1 MFEFYY
7 TVSSSDIRSYMPDVP
22 ILLPASS
29 FVRQSAKDGSYYLL
43 KPNLPDHVSQRA
55 ADCGG
60 FVASFKWDGKYR
72 YEPQDYVDW
81 LYKWSPQWAA
91 TMDYCCEDEIT
102 SGKPGIV
109 RERQQLT
116 TGMALRF
123 WDDYRDVPWVWVPTI
138 QGWEVSDYR
147 RHAREM
153 KPLID
158 EMRAFYGPASAFRVG
173 IGTLCKRANSE
184 MIRQVVETVIAELGD
199 TPIHLWGVKLGYL
212 QDKISMPKQVVSV
225 DSAAWND
232 RKGRGIEAY
241 KKSGLTQRQ
250 HAWGIAQPAYECK
263 VEKALSTPKQQ
274 LLFLEERG
282 EVV

>member
-1 MFEFYY
+1 MSTFEFYY
-7 TVSSSDIRSYMPDVP
+7 TVSSSDIRPYMPDVP

-29 FVRQSAKDGSYYLL
+29 FVRQSAKDGGYYLL
-43 KPNLPDHVSQRA
+43 KPNLPEHVSQRA

-60 FVASFKWDGKYR
+60 FVASFKWGGQYR
-72 YEPQDYVDW
+72 YSPEQYVQW
-81 LYKWSPQWAA
+81 LHTWKPDWAA

-109 RERQQLT
+109 RDRQQLT
-116 TGMALRF
+116 TGMAYRF
-123 WDDYRDVPWVWVPTI
+123 WDDYRGVPWVWVPTV
-138 QGWEVSDYR
+138 QGWEVADYR

-158 EMRAFYGPASAFRVG
+158 EMRLHYAGRPFRVG
-173 IGTLCKRANSE
+173 IGTLCRRASAE
-184 MIRQVVETVIAELGD
+184 MIRQVVNVVVTELGD
-199 TPIHLWGVKLGYL
+199 VPVHLWGVKLGYL
-212 QDKISMPKQVVSV
+212 QSSEAMPEQIISV

-250 HAWGIAQPAYECK
+250 HAWGIAQPAYERK

-274 LLFLEERG
+274 VLFLSE